1 MDFSYSLPTICEE
14 RIYEDEEEIHQRYF
28 KMLDNG
34 HSVLL
39 ADTTECEKQ
48 RNFNSSGLYTICED
62 ENYEAEPGMQIEIK
76 SDNGNKSST
85 SKMMG
90 HSSAELDIQL
100 SSFVREELDVIP
112 EDKVYDDTMIK
123 LRYFLSN
130 EAGIPRKSTPDAVR
144 KIQNDTLLRH
154 WVNLCSE
161 NIHEKRSLEKE
172 LLGYKEDDGVC
183 WQKFAEEKLSTLQ
196 EECVKLKNICEQ
208 MKSDL
213 SSHGPEVS
221 LSVDELSGHIR
232 EICRERMRCYRSS
245 GMEEENIQRKEN
257 LFPQGNV
264 ERVDLPAV
272 NQQNFVCMGSK
283 KKLHDESEIRK
294 AAEKNHAYAS
304 RKEQS
309 QNGMGLLQEIEKIF
323 RKPKV
328 SDIISEKAH
337 KESQSGLL
345 SQGKDFALNDGCS
358 HLQIHGSSGS
368 SDSPPFF
375 SHSVNGLHNGVKLP
389 QIQSCLPMKS
399 EVNHFLHQS
408 KSVCKMPEIQTAKK
422 QTRLETCSSASDPNQ
437 TTCKLPPIYGQAVY
451 EKKTT
456 TRTLASPKI
465 LPPLL
470 SIPKSSKEIRK
481 CFQVPK
487 QKRPLMS
494 IGKTNSYNILII
506 EHSDNNTPA
515 NQKKMSKE
523 QLTSDRDE
531 GHYKE
536 KGLAY
541 VEETATGTKEVKKK
555 HNKNRIPS
563 GRRHGLQ

>member
-34 HSVLL
+34 HSVLV
-39 ADTTECEKQ
+39 ADSTEGENQ
-48 RNFNSSGLYTICED
+48 RNFNISGLYTICED
-62 ENYEAEPGMQIEIK
+62 ENYESEPGMQVELE
-76 SDNGNKSST
+76 SDKGNKSST
-85 SKMMG
+85 SKMTE

-112 EDKVYDDTMIK
+112 EEKVYDDPLIK

-161 NIHEKRSLEKE
+161 NIQEKRSLERE
-172 LLGYKEDDGVC
+172 LLGCTEDEGVC
-183 WQKFAEEKLSTLQ
+183 WQKVVEHKLSTLQ
-196 EECVKLKNICEQ
+196 VECIKLENICKQ

-213 SSHGPEVS
+213 SSHVPEVS
-221 LSVDELSGHIR
+221 LSVGELTERIR

-245 GMEEENIQRKEN
+245 GVDEENIQRKEN
-257 LFPQGNV
+257 MFPQGNV
-264 ERVDLPAV
+264 EPVDLPSV
-272 NQQNFVCMGSK
+272 NQQKLVCIGRK
-283 KKLHDESEIRK
+283 TKLHEECEKSKASE
-294 AAEKNHAYAS
+294 ENHAYAS

-309 QNGMGLLQEIEKIF
+309 QNGKELRQENEKIF
-323 RKPKV
+323 RKPEIN
-328 SDIISEKAH
+328 DIISEKAH
-337 KESQSGLL
+337 KESRSGLL

-358 HLQIHGSSGS
+358 QLQIHGSNGSSGS
-368 SDSPPFF
+368 PPIF

-389 QIQSCLPMKS
+389 QIQSCLQMKA

-408 KSVCKMPEIQTAKK
+408 KSVFKMPEIQTAKK
-422 QTRLETCSSASDPNQ
+422 QIRPEPCSSASDPNQ
-437 TTCKLPPIYGQAVY
+437 TTCKLPSIYGQAVY

-494 IGKTNSYNILII
+494 IGKTNSYDILII
-506 EHSDNNTPA
+506 EHSDNNTSA
-515 NQKKMSKE
+515 NKKKMSE
-523 QLTSDRDE
+523 LLNSDRDE
-531 GHYKE
+531 GHYKG
-536 KGLAY
+536 KVLAY

-563 GRRHGLQ
+563 GRRHGRP